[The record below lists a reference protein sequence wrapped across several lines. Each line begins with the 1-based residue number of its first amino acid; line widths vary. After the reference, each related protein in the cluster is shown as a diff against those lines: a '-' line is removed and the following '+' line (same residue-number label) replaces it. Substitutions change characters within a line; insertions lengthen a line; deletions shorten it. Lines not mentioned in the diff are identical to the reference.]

1 MLCDD
6 KSMKECWSKAE
17 IYTVKRSISYSN
29 VLEALGNK
37 TKLISLVGP
46 EEKLIIVAIY
56 QDPLKEE
63 MATHSSVLAWEIPW
77 TEKPGGLQFIGLQK
91 SRRQRSNE
99 TTTTMF

>member
-29 VLEALGNK
+29 ILEALGNK

-56 QDPLKEE
+56 QDPLEEE
-63 MATHSSVLAWEIPW
+63 MATHSSILAWEIPW

-91 SRRQRSNE
+91 SGTQRSN
-99 TTTTMF
+99 